1 MTTTRAQFE
10 QALLSDPFNA
20 GTRRDYATLL
30 LNDGEAEAALTQFEL
45 ASRQLND
52 AASLVGMAR
61 AQLALDRNSEALAT
75 YRRAR
80 EHTGFVA
87 DPALA
92 QLEQAARP
100 AGGPALSLVGGLDK
114 VVPIKQAEA
123 GAVRFDDIG
132 GMAGLKKTLRM
143 QIIEPFLRP
152 SLFERFKKQ
161 GGGGILLYGPPGC
174 GKTMMARAVA
184 SECNASFIS
193 VGISDVLNMWMGESE
208 RNLAQLFEKAR
219 AQRPCVLFFD
229 ELDALAFARSKAQSE
244 HSRTIVNEFL
254 AQLDGVQY
262 DNKNVLFLGATN
274 MPWDVD
280 SAMKRPGRFARQ
292 VFVPPPD
299 IEARRH
305 IIELKLRDIPSDG
318 INVDALAQAT
328 AHYSGADIDGLLDLA
343 KEHVIQDILS
353 GGSER
358 AIGQQDM
365 TYALD
370 QAQPSTLDWLRT
382 ARNLVRYAGNDGGYK
397 DVEQYLKAG
406 KLL

>member
-1 MTTTRAQFE
+1 MTNTRAQCE

-20 GTRRDYATLL
+20 TMRRHYAALL
-30 LNDGEAEAALTQFEL
+30 LGDNEHEAALTQFEL

-52 AASLVGMAR
+52 AASLVGMAK
-61 AQLALDRNSEALAT
+61 AQLALKRNAEALNT

-80 EHTGFVA
+80 EHDGFVA
-87 DPALA
+87 DPELA
-92 QLEQAARP
+92 QLEQSARP
-100 AGGPALSLVGGLDK
+100 ASGPSLSLVAGLDK
-114 VVPIKQAEA
+114 VVPLKAVEA
-123 GAVRFDDIG
+123 GAVRLEDVG
-132 GMAGLKKTLRM
+132 GMASLKKTLRM

-161 GGGGILLYGPPGC
+161 GGGGVLLYGPPGC

-219 AQRPCVLFFD
+219 AERPCVLFFD

-254 AQLDGVQY
+254 AQMDGVQY

-292 VFVPPPD
+292 VFVAPPD
-299 IEARRH
+299 LEARRR
-305 IIELKLRDIPSDG
+305 IITLKLRDVPADNID
-318 INVDALAQAT
+318 IEVLAKAT
-328 AHYSGADIDGLLDLA
+328 EHYSGADIDGLLDLA
-343 KEHVIQDILS
+343 KESVIHDILA
-353 GGSER
+353 GGAER
-358 AIGQQDM
+358 AIAQQDLV
-365 TYALD
+365 YALE
-370 QAQPSTLDWLRT
+370 QTQPSTSDWLRT
-382 ARNLVRYAGNDGGYK
+382 VRNLVRYAGNDGSYK
-397 DVEQYLKAG
+397 DVEQYLKAT

>member
-1 MTTTRAQFE
+1 MTTRTHFE
-10 QALLSDPFNA
+10 HALLADPFNSA
-20 GTRRDYATLL
+20 MRGEYATLL
-30 LNDGEAEAALTQFEL
+30 LDEGDATAALTQFEL
-45 ASRQLND
+45 ATRQSGD
-52 AASLVGMAR
+52 AATLVGMAR
-61 AQLALDRNSEALAT
+61 AQLALDRETEALAT

-80 EHTGFVA
+80 EHEGFVA
-87 DPALA
+87 DAELA
-92 QLEQAARP
+92 KLEQSARP
-100 AGGPALSLVGGLDK
+100 AGGPTLAIVGGTHK
-114 VVPIKQAEA
+114 VVPIKAAEA
-123 GAVRFDDIG
+123 NAVRFDDIG

-254 AQLDGVQY
+254 AQMDGVQY

-292 VFVPPPD
+292 IFVSPPD
-299 IEARRH
+299 LDARRH
-305 IIELKLRDIPSDG
+305 IIEMKLRGVPSSG
-318 INVDALAQAT
+318 IDADALARAT
-328 AHYSGADIDGLLDLA
+328 EHYSGADVDGLLDLA
-343 KEHVIQDILS
+343 KEHVIHDILE
-353 GGSER
+353 GGAER
-358 AIGQQDM
+358 PIGPLDID
-365 TYALD
+365 YALEM
-370 QAQPSTLDWLRT
+370 AQPSTLDWLRT
-382 ARNLVRYAGNDGGYK
+382 ARNLVRYAGNDGSFK
-397 DVEQYLKAG
+397 DVEQYLKAAR
-406 KLL
+406 LL

>member
-1 MTTTRAQFE
+1 MTTRTHYE
-10 QALLSDPFNA
+10 QALLADPFNA
-20 GTRRDYATLL
+20 AMRGEYAVLL
-30 LNDGEAEAALTQFEL
+30 LNEGEHASALAQFEL
-45 ASRQLND
+45 VSRQSGD
-52 AASLVGMAR
+52 AATLVGMAR
-61 AQLALDRNSEALAT
+61 AQMALDRSAEALAT

-80 EHTGFVA
+80 ELDGFVA

-92 QLEQAARP
+92 KLEQAARP
-100 AGGPALSLVGGLDK
+100 AGGPALSLVAGTEK
-114 VVPIKQAEA
+114 VVPLKAPEA

-132 GMAGLKKTLRM
+132 GMASLKKTLRM

-254 AQLDGVQY
+254 AQMDGVQY

-299 IEARRH
+299 VEARRH
-305 IIELKLRDIPSDG
+305 IIELKLRDVPSAG
-318 INVDALAQAT
+318 IDVDALAKAT
-328 AHYSGADIDGLLDLA
+328 EHYSGADVDGLLDLA
-343 KEHVIQDILS
+343 KEHVIHEILADGAERPIGPQDI
-353 GGSER
+353 
-358 AIGQQDM
+358 A
-365 TYALD
+365 YALEM
-370 QAQPSTLDWLRT
+370 AQPSTLDWLRT
-382 ARNLVRYAGNDGGYK
+382 ARNLVRYTGDDGSFK
-397 DVEQYLKAG
+397 DVEKYLKAA